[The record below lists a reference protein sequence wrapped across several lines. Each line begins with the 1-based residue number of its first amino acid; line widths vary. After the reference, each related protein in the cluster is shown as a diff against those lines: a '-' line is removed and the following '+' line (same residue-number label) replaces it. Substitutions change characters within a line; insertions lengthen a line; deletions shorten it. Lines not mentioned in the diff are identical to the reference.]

1 MANPKGERLMQEAL
15 DDQLSPE
22 ALQEL
27 YARLD
32 DDPVEADEF
41 SRLRTVD
48 RLLRAAPH
56 ERAPE
61 RLAVRIMARLA
72 QELQNPKL
80 DRLSSLAF
88 AIGLTIVA
96 LVLVPLLVTFGYL
109 LVTAL
114 GSASFF
120 NSVLQA
126 ISAAVAASAA
136 FLGLLVESAQ
146 SLFSSAPILPV
157 GLLALIPV
165 GLLWLRRL
173 SRQNPPGDKDK

>member
-1 MANPKGERLMQEAL
+1 MANPKGQRLMQEAL

-27 YARLD
+27 YKRLD

-88 AIGLTIVA
+88 AIGLAIVA
-96 LVLVPLLVTFGYL
+96 LTLVPLLVAFGYL

-114 GSASFF
+114 GSATFF
-120 NSVLQA
+120 NGIVQA
-126 ISAAVAASAA
+126 ISGVAAAGAA
-136 FLGLLVESAQ
+136 FLNSLVASAQ
-146 SLFSSAPILPV
+146 SLFSSSPILPM

-165 GLLWLRRL
+165 GLVWLRRL
-173 SRQNPPGDKDK
+173 SRQNPPDDKDE

>member
-1 MANPKGERLMQEAL
+1 MQEAL

-27 YARLD
+27 YTRLD
-32 DDPVEADEF
+32 DDPVEANEF

-48 RLLRAAPH
+48 KLLRTAPH

-88 AIGLTIVA
+88 AIGLAIVA
-96 LVLVPLLVTFGYL
+96 LTLVPLIIGFGYL

-114 GSASFF
+114 GSAAFF
-120 NSVLQA
+120 NSIVQA
-126 ISAAVAASAA
+126 ISMLAAAGAA
-136 FLGLLVESAQ
+136 FLAALVESAQ
-146 SLFSSAPILPV
+146 VLFRSSPILPV

-173 SRQNPPGDKDK
+173 SRQNPPDDKDE